1 MKRKLILIWLVI
13 MMLALSACSG
23 TDTKETGTTEPKT
36 VETSK
41 DTKPAEN
48 TAGTKEEDTAAADM
62 KSEEDK
68 TADETA
74 KETEP
79 SVETMGPEAFDK
91 LLMELPVSI
100 VKTKYTVQDEKYKS
114 LYPDLLQAVLQNN
127 TDEDIKSA
135 VIAFVAWDKNGLP
148 VKITG
153 YLSFGG
159 GSYVNEV
166 QYGDINLAAGST
178 YGDESGLQL
187 DDSTKDI
194 DTFKAV
200 VVSYETFEGSTWENP
215 YYDAFCKLYGEKKL
229 NPEATIEVKV
239 EKTENNSSNNTAKS
253 GDKKKEKQDDKNL
266 PSEKEL
272 SGLLKAEPVFI
283 KSTKYIV
290 QDEKYKTLYPDM
302 LQAVIQNNTKEDIK
316 SAMVAFAAWDKNGLP
331 VKIKGHLSFDDGV
344 YIAEVDYSDINL
356 AAGGTYGKD
365 SGFQL
370 DENLEIETFKAIVV
384 SYETYDG
391 TEWENPH
398 YKNFCSLYEGKKQ
411 KK

>member
-13 MMLALSACSG
+13 MMLALGACSG
-23 TDTKETGTTEPKT
+23 TDTKETGTPKSET

-41 DTKPAEN
+41 DAETAEN
-48 TAGTKEEDTAAADM
+48 TNSTAEEETAAADAQT
-62 KSEEDK
+62 EEN
-68 TADETA
+68 TVAAEETA

-79 SVETMGPEAFDK
+79 SVETLGPEAFDK

-100 VKTKYTVQDEKYKS
+100 IKTKYTVQDEKYKS

-135 VIAFVAWDKNGLP
+135 VVAFVAWDKNGLP

-159 GSYVNEV
+159 GSYVKEV
-166 QYGDINLAAGST
+166 EYGDINLAAGST
-178 YGDESGLQL
+178 YGDEGGLQL
-187 DDSTKDI
+187 DDSTEDI

-200 VVSYETFEGSTWENP
+200 VASYETFEGSTWENP

-229 NPEATIEVKV
+229 NPEATVEVKV
-239 EKTENNSSNNTAKS
+239 EKTENNSSNTAKS
-253 GDKKKEKQDDKNL
+253 GDKNKEKQDDKDL

-272 SGLLKAEPVFI
+272 ADLLKAEPVFI

-290 QDEKYKTLYPDM
+290 QDENYKTLYPDM

-331 VKIKGHLSFDDGV
+331 VKIKGHLSFVDGV

>member
-13 MMLALSACSG
+13 MMLVLSACSG

-41 DTKPAEN
+41 DAKPADN
-48 TAGTKEEDTAAADM
+48 TAGTTEEDTADV

-68 TADETA
+68 TAEGSA

-79 SVETMGPEAFDK
+79 SVETMGQEAFDK

-200 VVSYETFEGSTWENP
+200 VVSYETFEGNTWENP

-239 EKTENNSSNNTAKS
+239 VKTENNSSNNTAKS
-253 GDKKKEKQDDKNL
+253 EDKKKEKQDDKDL
-266 PSEKEL
+266 PSEKEF
-272 SGLLKAEPVFI
+272 SDLLKAEPVFI

-365 SGFQL
+365 SGLQL

-391 TEWENPH
+391 TEWENPY

>member
-13 MMLALSACSG
+13 MMLALGACSG
-23 TDTKETGTTEPKT
+23 TDTKETGTPEAKT

-41 DTKPAEN
+41 DAKTAEN
-48 TAGTKEEDTAAADM
+48 TVSTAEEDTAAADAQT
-62 KSEEDK
+62 KEDTAEE
-68 TADETA
+68 ETA

-79 SVETMGPEAFDK
+79 SIENLGPEAFDK

-100 VKTKYTVQDEKYKS
+100 IKSKYIVQDEKYKS

-135 VIAFVAWDKNGLP
+135 VVAFAAWDKKGLP
-148 VKITG
+148 IKITG
-153 YLSFGG
+153 YLSFNG
-159 GSYVNEV
+159 GSYIKEV
-166 QYGDINLAAGST
+166 QYDDINLAAGGT

-187 DDSTKDI
+187 DDSTKNI

-200 VVSYETFEGSTWENP
+200 VVSYETFEGSDWENP
-215 YYDAFCKLYGEKKL
+215 YYDAFCTLYGEKKL
-229 NPEATIEVKV
+229 NPDATVEVKV
-239 EKTENNSSNNTAKS
+239 EKMENNSSKNTAKTE
-253 GDKKKEKQDDKNL
+253 DKKKEKQDDKDL

-272 SGLLKAEPVFI
+272 TKLLKAEQVFI

-290 QDEKYKTLYPDM
+290 QNENYKTLYPDM
-302 LQAVIQNNTKEDIK
+302 LQAVIQNSTKEDIK
-316 SAMVAFAAWDKNGLP
+316 SAVIAFAAWDKNGLP
-331 VKIKGHLSFDDGV
+331 VKIKGHLSFTDGV
-344 YIAEVDYSDINL
+344 YIPEVDYSDINL
-356 AAGGTYGKD
+356 AAGDTYGND
-365 SGFQL
+365 SGYQL
-370 DENLEIETFKAIVV
+370 DENLGIETFKAIVV

-398 YKNFCSLYEGKKQ
+398 YKNFCSLYEGIKQ